1 MLFGHW
7 CRFMWSVSYRF
18 GRSLGTDT
26 ILKRLCSPGLA
37 GLIFFWEDHYITLPL
52 LCSYDYVGV
61 CMFLGGLL
69 VCSGVVWICRVL
81 FVLTLLSSCSFQKVL
96 PQHLVC
102 KKQGSLTKAT
112 VIHLVP
118 NCLGALVTQT
128 ILPASLQLTSC
139 AGWEED
145 NF

>member
-1 MLFGHW
+1 
-7 CRFMWSVSYRF
+7 
-18 GRSLGTDT
+18 
-26 ILKRLCSPGLA
+26 
-37 GLIFFWEDHYITLPL
+37 
-52 LCSYDYVGV
+52 
-61 CMFLGGLL
+61 MFLGGLL
-69 VCSGVVWICRVL
+69 VCFGVVWICRVL

-102 KKQGSLTKAT
+102 KKQ
-112 VIHLVP
+112 VP